1 MNQPIVLLEIAPSL
15 KAYYFGKAYDNS
27 QVKRR
32 MRRYIESGKL
42 NIPIIRAYRIYLDNI
57 DLELP
62 GKVGLL
68 GGVKVN
74 VD

>member
-1 MNQPIVLLEIAPSL
+1 MNPSNIIDL
-15 KAYYFGKAYDNS
+15 PNIREFLAAYYLDRAFDNS

-32 MRRYIESGKL
+32 MRNYIEGGKL
-42 NIPIIRAYRIYLDNI
+42 NIPIIRAYRIYLNNI

-62 GKVGLL
+62 VI

>member
-1 MNQPIVLLEIAPSL
+1 MNQPIVLLEIAPFL
-15 KAYYFGKAYDNS
+15 KAYYLDRPFDNS

-32 MRRYIESGKL
+32 MKMYIESGKL
-42 NIPIIRAYRIYLDNI
+42 NIPIIRAYRIYLNNI

-62 GKVGLL
+62 VVG
-68 GGVKVN
+68 GAKVN

>member
-1 MNQPIVLLEIAPSL
+1 MNQPIVLLEIGPFL

-32 MRRYIESGKL
+32 IRNYIQSGKL
-42 NIPIIRAYRIYLDNI
+42 NIPIIRAYRIYLNNI

-62 GKVGLL
+62 VI

>member
-1 MNQPIVLLEIAPSL
+1 MNPNIDLPNIREFLA
-15 KAYYFGKAYDNS
+15 AYNLDRAFDNS

-32 MRRYIESGKL
+32 MRNYIQTGKL
-42 NIPIIRAYRIYLDNI
+42 NIPIIRAYRIYLNNI

-62 GKVGLL
+62 VVGV
-68 GGVKVN
+68 VKVN